1 MEMRATRNPW
11 RPACTEVLEMRPRES
26 REAGPVALYAR
37 TWPGDPDNSLEV
49 QVEALHEYAR
59 RHRLETVRAYF
70 DIRSARSQFHEMM
83 VEATG
88 EVPPFRRILVHDM
101 GRLSRW
107 ADGLSALR
115 DRLEANGVT
124 VVSIT
129 GEPAAAAP

>member
-1 MEMRATRNPW
+1 MP
-11 RPACTEVLEMRPRES
+11 PRES
-26 REAGPVALYAR
+26 REAGLVALYAR

-49 QVEALHEYAR
+49 QVEALHEYTR
-59 RHRLETVRAYF
+59 RHRRETVRVYF
-70 DIRSARSQFHEMM
+70 DTRSARSQFHEMM

-88 EVPPFRRILVHDM
+88 EDPPLRRLLVHDM

-124 VVSIT
+124 VVSVT
-129 GEPAAAAP
+129 GGPAAAAPHTDRHPGA